1 MEALHS
7 LYGGKVELKAVFNND
22 KHEYWIKDEEGGVPE
37 FERMPGPTTAL
48 GVLDKPMLVPWASK
62 EAVKAMGWYEREMWT
77 PDGYVPVSEEE
88 QALGYNR
95 MVSIMERTK
104 TMTPDEYWHAL
115 KQAKSAHTRK
125 KEASADNGTLV
136 HGWVEQFCKGE
147 NPKMPTLPLVV
158 KGVEAWLRW
167 IDTAG
172 DVKFT
177 LSEQKIYSRKHR
189 YAGTL
194 DFACTINGVPVMGD
208 LKTSNFFSPHM
219 FYQVS
224 AYQMARLEE
233 FPDEHYEKQVI
244 VRCGKDGALEVIES
258 STYEE
263 DAKAFLACWV
273 IWKRQQEQKKTYG
286 TS

>member
-1 MEALHS
+1 MENLYS
-7 LYGGKVELKAVFNND
+7 MYGGDIELKTVFNND
-22 KHEYWIKDEEGGVPE
+22 RHEYWVRDATVPDSE
-37 FERMPGPTTAL
+37 FSKVPGPTTAL
-48 GVLDKPMLVPWASK
+48 SILDKPMLVPWASK

-77 PDGYVPVSEEE
+77 PDGYVPLSEEE
-88 QALGYNR
+88 QAIGYAR
-95 MVSIMERTK
+95 MVSILERTK
-104 TMTPDEYWHAL
+104 TMNPNEYWDAL

-136 HGWVEQFCKGE
+136 HAWVEAFCKGE

-177 LSEQKIYSRKHR
+177 LSEQKIYSKKYN

-194 DFACTINGVPVMGD
+194 DFACTINGVPTMGD
-208 LKTSNFFSPHM
+208 LKTSNFFSPSM

-224 AYQMARLEE
+224 AYQLARQEE
-233 FPDEHYEKQVI
+233 FPEEKYAEQII
-244 VRCGKDGALEVIES
+244 VRCGKDGTLEVIK
-258 STYEE
+258 STGFEQDSE
-263 DAKAFLACWV
+263 AFIASWV
-273 IWKRQQEQKKTYG
+273 IYKRMQEQKKIYG
-286 TS
+286 NT